1 MLGAVRREQVMRYS
15 QYKYKFYLNAN
26 HSIMIGDKMGQVHP
40 HTWEIMIDIVKIIE
54 EFVPFSIVE
63 KTIDDVLAA
72 YQDKY
77 INEVEPFD
85 TLNPTLENI
94 SEYFKNR
101 IEEQLK
107 QEGWLLLKMEIS
119 ETPARSYVIDAIYDN
134 DNNGINDI
142 YEEENEEGR
151 EENESE
157 D

>member
-1 MLGAVRREQVMRYS
+1 MRYS

-54 EFVPFSIVE
+54 EFVPFSVVE
-63 KTIDDVLAA
+63 KTIDIVLSP

-77 INEVEPFD
+77 INEIEPFD
-85 TLNPTLENI
+85 ELNPTLENI

-101 IEEQLK
+101 IAEQLK
-107 QEGWLLLKMEIS
+107 QEGWLLLRMEIS
-119 ETPARSYVIDAIYDN
+119 ETPARSYVIDAIYDS

-142 YEEENEEGR
+142 YENVNETITTEGNN
-151 EENESE
+151 ENESE